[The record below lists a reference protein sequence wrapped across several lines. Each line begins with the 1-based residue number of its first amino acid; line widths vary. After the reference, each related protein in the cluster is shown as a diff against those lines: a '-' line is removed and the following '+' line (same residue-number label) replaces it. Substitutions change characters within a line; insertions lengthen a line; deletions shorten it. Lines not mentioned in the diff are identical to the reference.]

1 MVEDYVPPSEDSLTN
16 VFASL
21 EIPSVMGVV
30 PIPARVCSTVLL
42 LHTLESRSQ
51 ENQRPDEVSR
61 ACASAQIVVHPGV
74 PDQRIRC
81 GRCAGGE

>member
-21 EIPSVMGVV
+21 EIPLVMGVV
-30 PIPARVCSTVLL
+30 PIPARVRSTAVLL
-42 LHTLESRSQ
+42 QTLESRSQ

-61 ACASAQIVVHPGV
+61 SHALLPRLWYLQASPTNGSVA
-74 PDQRIRC
+74 
-81 GRCAGGE
+81 